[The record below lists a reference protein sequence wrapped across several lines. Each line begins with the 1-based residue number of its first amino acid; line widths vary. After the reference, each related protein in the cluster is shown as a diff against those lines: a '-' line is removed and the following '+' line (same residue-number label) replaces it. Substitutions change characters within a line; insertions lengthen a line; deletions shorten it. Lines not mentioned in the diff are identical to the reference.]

1 MHFRDECPAV
11 TGGGGS
17 LIIEAATPGAINP
30 VLGYQNMTAAKGGTI
45 TVKQVADS
53 KVWDIFGLLAVEG
66 TA

>member
-1 MHFRDECPAV
+1 
-11 TGGGGS
+11 
-17 LIIEAATPGAINP
+17 
-30 VLGYQNMTAAKGGTI
+30 MTAAKGGTI